1 MCRSVCEMHHLHKLP
16 LGPTVENI
24 YAITPWY
31 GVFGSKHVCHT
42 ALCCA
47 ILVCSLTLNEVCHI
61 FQTQMDNCCHL
72 SCSFEPHLTGEE
84 KKISFKDQR
93 HQLKQQMSNHGFRV
107 LIITFFK
114 TLLSSLKFLYISH
127 I

>member
-1 MCRSVCEMHHLHKLP
+1 MVLSNLKRLKKDMCRSVCEMHHLHKLP
-16 LGPTVENI
+16 LGPTVENN

-84 KKISFKDQR
+84 RS
-93 HQLKQQMSNHGFRV
+93 
-107 LIITFFK
+107 K
-114 TLLSSLKFLYISH
+114 TSVKATDVKSWI
-127 I
+127 